1 MKDKYISGMSEIK
14 ADEELKN
21 KLLNINKNIKQSK
34 YYFSNWKIASVFA
47 IALIFVLFFNVC
59 LPYMQNMLNTNEVI
73 TTKTPIAK
81 KIFGG
86 FVITA
91 FAADNS
97 SFEVKPNVDFL
108 IGKYQLTMSSVPGF
122 PLKIECND
130 AESIKVSIT
139 DGELLLW
146 NSSDGKIH
154 NKGKELIINSGDT
167 IYWTP
172 LQKNSPNTVVSSSTI
187 NIIAYKGDEEIG
199 KNIIKIEAVDRI
211 SYMGRM
217 IE

>member
-1 MKDKYISGMSEIK
+1 MKNKYIGGMSEIK

-21 KLLNINKNIKQSK
+21 KLLNINKIKNQSK
-34 YYFSNWKIASVFA
+34 YYFSNLKIASIFA
-47 IALIFVLFFNVC
+47 IAFIFVLFFNVC
-59 LPYMQNMLNTNEVI
+59 LPYMQNVLKTNEAI

-108 IGKYQLTMSSVPGF
+108 IGKYQLVMSSVPGF
-122 PLKIECND
+122 PLKIECDD

-146 NSSDGKIH
+146 NSSDSKIH

-167 IYWTP
+167 IYWAP
-172 LQKNSPNTVVSSSTI
+172 LQEDSSNTLTSSSTV
-187 NIIAYKGDEEIG
+187 NIIAYKGDKEIG